1 MKRIRFETFQKEF
14 SSHAV
19 MLITLTMNM
28 FGRLITKMNCDVF
41 QRDLKISEDF
51 VFSFR
56 NVVIEK
62 LK

>member
-1 MKRIRFETFQKEF
+1 
-14 SSHAV
+14 
-19 MLITLTMNM
+19 MLFTLTVDM
-28 FGRLITKMNCDVF
+28 FGRLITKMKYDVF
-41 QRDLKISEDF
+41 QRNLKISEDF

>member
-1 MKRIRFETFQKEF
+1 
-14 SSHAV
+14 
-19 MLITLTMNM
+19 MLITLTVDMCA
-28 FGRLITKMNCDVF
+28 RLITKMNYDVF